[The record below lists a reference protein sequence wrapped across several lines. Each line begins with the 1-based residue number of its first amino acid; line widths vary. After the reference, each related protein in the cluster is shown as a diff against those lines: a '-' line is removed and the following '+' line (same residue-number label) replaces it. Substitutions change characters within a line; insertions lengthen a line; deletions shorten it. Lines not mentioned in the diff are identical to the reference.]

1 MNQLIDR
8 REALRKTA
16 LLMGAAV
23 SASALSGILQGCKA
37 TPELTYKP
45 SFFTEDQAR
54 IVSEVA
60 EIIIPKTDTPGAK
73 DTGVPGFIDLM
84 LKDCYKK
91 EDQDR
96 FIEGLTAFDAEAKK
110 AYGDSFIYCK
120 PEQQVE
126 LVTTVHAAAIA
137 EEKEEKDAKEDKEK
151 KRPFILMT
159 KELTLLGFFTSEPG
173 ATQVLQYIAV
183 PGSYKGCIPLA
194 EAGNGKTWAT

>member
-37 TPELTYKP
+37 APELTYTP

-54 IVSEVA
+54 IVMEVA

-73 DTGVPGFIDLM
+73 DAGVPGFIDIM

-96 FIEGLTAFDAEAKK
+96 FIAGLTAFDEEAKK

-126 LVTTVHAAAIA
+126 LVTKTHADALA
-137 EEKEEKDAKEDKEK
+137 EAKENKEA
-151 KRPFILMT
+151 KRPFILMA